1 MLRTPGMLDLDP
13 PFRPVRRR
21 EDYPALEDL
30 GLIGDG
36 ATAALVGADGCIPWL
51 CLPRFDSD
59 PVLCGL
65 LDHAHGGHFTMTLD
79 DLREARQ
86 FYEPDTAVLVTEL
99 RGPTGVVR
107 ITDALALRAGAD
119 LSDDAG
125 ADRSELVRSAVV
137 QAGTVRLR
145 VELEPRGGGQA
156 RLLGSGLEVR
166 ASRRPDLRLHLRSSR
181 PLTALRTVHDLQ
193 EGDRLDLVLSWGRI
207 HRHHRFDPEAILRHT
222 GEAWRRW
229 MGKCGYDGPQ
239 EALVRR
245 SVITLKLCDDW
256 VNGSLVAAP
265 TSSLPAPIG
274 GVRNWDYRY
283 TWIRDAAYGV
293 FALRRV
299 GFEEEADAFLGW
311 VLDAFEQTGHPRI
324 MYTVR
329 GDPVPEEVHDADL
342 AGYRRSA
349 PVRWGN
355 GAADQ
360 RQHDV
365 YGEVLDC
372 ADQWLLPG
380 RELQPA
386 LWSGLSEL
394 AENAARAWRHPDQG
408 IWEVRSEGRVFT
420 YSAGMCQVA
429 LDRAAAIGERLGLA
443 GPIAAWRATA
453 DRLRDLILERSW
465 SEEAQCLS
473 EHLDGGG
480 GLDASL
486 LALPLRKVVP
496 AGHPRMVATSAAI
509 AERLSA
515 GDGLLYRY
523 LHERSPDGLPG
534 DEGAFLL
541 CSFWLAD
548 NLTLQGHLDRAEDL
562 YASLCAR
569 ANPVGLLPEQIDPS
583 TGTFMGNFPQAFSHI
598 GIIASGV
605 NLARARAR
613 LQGSSTGHLP
623 WGA

>member
-1 MLRTPGMLDLDP
+1 MLDLDP
-13 PFRPVRRR
+13 PFRPFHRH
-21 EDYPALEDL
+21 DGYPRLEDL

-36 ATAALVGADGCIPWL
+36 TTAALVGADGSIPWL
-51 CLPRFDSD
+51 CLPRFDSE
-59 PVLCGL
+59 PLLCGL
-65 LDHAHGGHFTMTLD
+65 LDHARGGHFTVTVD
-79 DLREARQ
+79 DLREVRQ
-86 FYEPDTAVLVTEL
+86 YYEPDTAVLVTEL
-99 RGPTGVVR
+99 RGPAGLVR

-125 ADRSELVRSAVV
+125 GGRCELVRSVAVV
-137 QAGTVRLR
+137 AGTVRLR
-145 VELEPRGGGQA
+145 VELEPRGGGQTRA
-156 RLLGSGLEVR
+156 MASGLEVR
-166 ASRRPDLRLHLRSSR
+166 SLQRPELRLHLRSSR
-181 PLTALRTVHDLQ
+181 PLNGLRTAHDLRQ
-193 EGDRLDLVLSWGRI
+193 GDRLDLVLSWGHI
-207 HRHHRFDPEAILRHT
+207 HRHHRFEPEEMLRQT
-222 GEAWRRW
+222 AEAWRRW
-229 MGKCGYDGPQ
+229 MAQCDYRGPQ

-256 VNGSLVAAP
+256 GEGSLVAAP

-283 TWIRDAAYGV
+283 TWIRDAAFAV

-311 VLDAFEQTGHPRI
+311 VLDAFEQSRHPLI
-324 MYTVR
+324 MYTPGGR
-329 GDPVPEEVHDADL
+329 PVPEEIQDPGL
-342 AGYRRSA
+342 EGYRRSA

-372 ADQWLLPG
+372 ADQWLTPG
-380 RELQPA
+380 RDLQPA
-386 LWSGLSEL
+386 LWSRLTEL
-394 AENAARAWRHPDQG
+394 AESAAHRWRQPDQG
-408 IWEVRSEGRVFT
+408 IWEVRSEGRTFT
-420 YSAGMCQVA
+420 YSAAMCQVA
-429 LDRAAAIGERLGLA
+429 LDRAAAIGGRLGLS

-453 DRLRDLILERSW
+453 GRLREHILEHSW
-465 SEEAQCLS
+465 DERARCLS

-480 GLDASL
+480 SLDASL

-496 AGHPRMVATSAAI
+496 ARHPRMVATTEAI
-509 AERLSA
+509 AGRLSA

-523 LHERSPDGLPG
+523 LHDHSPDGLPG

-541 CSFWLAD
+541 CSFWLVD
-548 NLTLQGHLDRAEDL
+548 NLILQGRLDQAEDL

-569 ANPVGLLPEQIDPS
+569 ASPVGLLPEQIDPS

-598 GIIASGV
+598 GVIASGV
-605 NLARARAR
+605 NLARAAR
-613 LQGSSTGHLP
+613 PSRPG
-623 WGA
+623 GARP